1 MRYSNNGGQAK
12 LCVELVPKKKKL
24 GDAGM
29 KRAVELAKGIPKDP
43 DKALLWTA
51 QIMAGLLPP
60 SHRALTMNGSRTVL
74 ISRSRAVSKCALFL
88 PFPRLSPA
96 SMFLS

>member
-1 MRYSNNGGQAK
+1 MLMRYSNNGGQAK
-12 LCVELVPKKKKL
+12 LWCVELVPKKKKL

-60 SHRALTMNGSRTVL
+60 
-74 ISRSRAVSKCALFL
+74 
-88 PFPRLSPA
+88 
-96 SMFLS
+96 